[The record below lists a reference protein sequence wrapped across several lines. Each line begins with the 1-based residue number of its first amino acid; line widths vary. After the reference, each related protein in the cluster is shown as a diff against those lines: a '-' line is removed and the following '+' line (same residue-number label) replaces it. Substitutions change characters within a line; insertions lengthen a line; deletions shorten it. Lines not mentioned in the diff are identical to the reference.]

1 VSYRAVHFHRHQS
14 ASLEAEQMPVDV
26 NVNFQPDQ
34 EVLARLEALNTKL
47 DLFQETIMATVE
59 EFKAVLDTIDT
70 SVTAVKADT
79 EGLLAKLAA
88 IPTPGMTPEQQ
99 AAIDAAVVQAQS
111 IADRLGAIDA
121 SVP

>member
-1 VSYRAVHFHRHQS
+1 
-14 ASLEAEQMPVDV
+14 MPVDV